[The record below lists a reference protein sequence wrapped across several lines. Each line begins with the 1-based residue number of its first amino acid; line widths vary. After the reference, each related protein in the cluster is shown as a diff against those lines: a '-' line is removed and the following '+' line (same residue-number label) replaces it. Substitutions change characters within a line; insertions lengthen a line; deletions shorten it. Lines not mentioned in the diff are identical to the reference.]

1 MVFCFVSSCVFAQA
15 RNASVEYLKTKRDA
29 VAIDLPFSEN
39 TVYNAIVDEFQKR
52 GYKGKENK
60 GFLVFKEVK
69 IQEMGDKALDYYFL
83 TERKSK
89 NEKDATTLSLAL
101 SRNLDQFITESSDNI
116 FNDAKKFLDE
126 FRNTAY
132 YYDIE
137 EQIKGQ
143 QEVIVKSEKKL
154 TTLVE
159 DGKDLDK
166 KKKKIE
172 EQIDTNN
179 QNQISQ
185 KNDVEAQKK
194 ILDKLKEKRRP

>member
-60 GFLVFKEVK
+60 DFLVFKEVK

-143 QEVIVKSEKKL
+143 QEVVVKSEKKL
-154 TTLVE
+154 TILVE